1 VDNHDAKRL
10 QYQAV
15 FLPWTPFDWKAIGSS
30 LRVGRVVFQPFDSFT
45 TDPQAA
51 RFLTR
56 YFERYRDLQNRPVQ
70 TITLCHYAPEDIG
83 FLTPLNGQQLQEI
96 RDAVNLLLF
105 CAVWEE
111 LCEFLATGFRV
122 AAPPNAETFEI
133 VVQAFTDETLQ
144 TETPYIALSTHGM
157 LHTDELE
164 NFWFS
169 VPRNA
174 HLRGEIR
181 LELSLVN
188 LLQSVFYDEFPQQ
201 QRDRILRSLEWFR
214 IASQKDY
221 PVPTQIVSIATA
233 LETLLAPNER
243 QIKRTLADAVDEW
256 LRRQW
261 GEWAIEEQRDEYSRT
276 AAGFWMWDFYNL
288 RNQIVHGKPITEEE
302 LFSLVP
308 VKCGH
313 ETRSVAVSKADV
325 ASFMYG
331 ILLIDGIIRLGDS
344 SDSVAIAND
353 DASDEATDVSLWDTL
368 WKVDDALA
376 NLGWRRRLEDDPQ
389 AMRLYLQTV
398 LGELL
403 EPLSS
408 ESLVRERNQ
417 ERPEPVVEDS
427 TKG

>member
-1 VDNHDAKRL
+1 M
-10 QYQAV
+10 
-15 FLPWTPFDWKAIGSS
+15 
-30 LRVGRVVFQPFDSFT
+30 RVGRVVFQPLREFALEPPT
-45 TDPQAA
+45 AQ
-51 RFLTR
+51 FLTR
-56 YFERYRDLQNRPVQ
+56 YLERFRDLHDRPVP
-70 TITLCHYAPEDIG
+70 TITLCHYAPEE
-83 FLTPLNGQQLQEI
+83 NGYLISLSEQQLQEI
-96 RDAVNLLLF
+96 RDAVNLVLF
-105 CAVWEE
+105 CVLWDE
-111 LCEFLATGFRV
+111 LCEFLATGSRI
-122 AAPPNAETFEI
+122 AAPPTTESFEI
-133 VVQAFTDETLQ
+133 VMQAFTDEMLHMESPSITLS
-144 TETPYIALSTHGM
+144 AHGM
-157 LHTDELE
+157 RYTDKLE
-164 NFWFS
+164 NFRFS
-169 VPRNA
+169 IPLNA
-174 HLRGEIR
+174 YLRG
-181 LELSLVN
+181 LVRPAPDLLH
-188 LLQSVFYDEFPQQ
+188 LLQCVFDMEFPEQL
-201 QRDRILRSLEWFR
+201 RSRILRSLEWFR

-276 AAGFWMWDFYNL
+276 AAGFWMWDFYDL

-308 VKCGH
+308 VKRGH

-376 NLGWRRRLEDDPQ
+376 NLGWRRRLEDDPK
-389 AMRLYLQTV
+389 ATRLYLQTV

-403 EPLSS
+403 EPLSC
-408 ESLVRERNQ
+408 ESLIRERSQ
-417 ERPEPVVEDS
+417 ERPEPAVEDI